1 MESFLLKVELMKKN
15 LTLSVIVII
24 FQLLGSLFLYG
35 QKNTTFK
42 KGEELTFKVSYG
54 FLDAAE
60 AKMIIGPNLTTFNNK
75 PAYKIDIFGKTLGI
89 FKLFKVNDNWGTYL
103 DTAKIIPHQSYRHI
117 EEGKYRKH
125 EQVLFNHQNRNAIVR
140 LYDRNNRMLVDT
152 KDYPIPHNVQDL
164 VSGFYHLRTMDMKKY
179 KPGDTIKIVGFF
191 DKEIHNL
198 KLIYEGKQIITTS
211 LGKFETLIF
220 SPIMPKNKLFRGD
233 HPVKIWVSN
242 DENKIPLR
250 INARLMVGSLN
261 MEITEAK
268 GLRNN

>member
-1 MESFLLKVELMKKN
+1 MESFLLNWELMKKN
-15 LTLSVIVII
+15 IKLSVIVVI
-24 FQLLGSLFLYG
+24 FLLLGSYSLYA
-35 QKNTTFK
+35 QKNIAFGS
-42 KGEELTFKVSYG
+42 GEELTFKVSYG

-60 AKMIIGPNLTTFNNK
+60 AKMIISPNLTLFNNK
-75 PAYKIDIFGKTLGI
+75 PAYKIDVFGKTLGI

-117 EEGKYRKH
+117 EEGRYRKH
-125 EQVLFNHQNRNAIVR
+125 EQVIFHHQNRKALVR
-140 LYDRNNRMLVDT
+140 LYDRNNSMLVDT
-152 KDYPIPHNVQDL
+152 KDYTIPNNVQDI
-164 VSGFYHLRTMDMKKY
+164 VSGFYQLRTMDLKKL
-179 KPGDTIKIVGFF
+179 KLGDSIKIVGFF

-198 KLIYEGKQIITTS
+198 KLIYEGKQTISTP
-211 LGKFETLIF
+211 LGKYETLIF
-220 SPIMPKNKLFRGD
+220 SPTIPKNKLFRGD

-261 MEITEAK
+261 MEITKVK